1 MHEDTPFTAKRSL
14 RAVLAAAFLVASG
27 MTALAQSGETR
38 QPQAPGASGFS
49 GVERGPSLPF
59 VGTQPVTLSA
69 QLTAESPELSRG
81 LIWRIFKPEAAD
93 DGKLP
98 LVVAEQGGTRTFDLA
113 PGSYLVHAA
122 FGRAGATK
130 RITVGEEP
138 RVENFVLDAGGLKL
152 DATLAGGARIAPS
165 KVRFDVFEAAEG
177 SDGERAMIAPQVR
190 PNSVVRLN
198 AGTYHVVSYN
208 GQVNAVIRSDIRIDP
223 GKLTV
228 ATVEHKAAQLS
239 MKLVRAAG
247 GEAIAD
253 TAWSVLTD
261 AGDVVRES
269 VGPFAAMVLAEGDYT
284 VIANNRDRIYQRG
297 FTVKSGQDEDIELI
311 TSRDIADI
319 GADGTEKAPVE

>member
-1 MHEDTPFTAKRSL
+1 MHEDTPFTARRSL
-14 RAVLAAAFLVASG
+14 RALVAAVMLSCGCSAAF
-27 MTALAQSGETR
+27 AQSGTTPP
-38 QPQAPGASGFS
+38 PQAPAASGFS

-69 QLTAESPELSRG
+69 QLTAESPELTRG
-81 LIWRIFKPEAAD
+81 LIWRIFKPEAGD

-98 LVVAEQGGTRTFDLA
+98 LVMAEQGGTRTFDLA

-130 RITVGEEP
+130 RISVGEEP

-152 DATLAGGARIAPS
+152 NATLAGGSRLAPA
-165 KVRFDVFEAAEG
+165 KVRFDVLEAEEG
-177 SDGERAMIAPQVR
+177 DDGERAMIAPQVR

-198 AGTYHVVSYN
+198 AGVYHVVSYY

-228 ATVEHKAAQLS
+228 ATMEHKAAQLS

-261 AGDVVRES
+261 SGDVVRES

-284 VIANNRDRIYQRG
+284 VIANNRDRIYQRS

-311 TSRDIADI
+311 TTRDLADI

>member
-1 MHEDTPFTAKRSL
+1 MHEDTPFTAKRPL
-14 RAVLAAAFLVASG
+14 RAVLAAALLLSSG
-27 MTALAQSGETR
+27 IGALAQSDGTR
-38 QPQAPGASGFS
+38 QPLIPGVSGA
-49 GVERGPSLPF
+49 GGDERGHGSPLVASQ
-59 VGTQPVTLSA
+59 TVTLSA
-69 QLTAESPELSRG
+69 QLTADSPELTRG
-81 LIWRIFKPEAAD
+81 LIWRVFKPEPAD

-98 LVVAEQGGTRTFDLA
+98 LVVAEQGGTRTFDLP

-130 RITVGEEP
+130 RITVGNEP
-138 RVENFVLDAGGLKL
+138 RVENFVLDAGGLTL
-152 DATLAGGARIAPS
+152 DATLAGGLRIAPS
-165 KVRFDVFEAAEG
+165 KVRFDVMEAAESPG
-177 SDGERAMIAPQVR
+177 GERAMIAPKVR

-198 AGTYHVVSYN
+198 AGVYHVVSYY

-228 ATVEHKAAQLS
+228 ATMEHKAAQLS

-261 AGDVVRES
+261 SGDVVRES

-284 VIANNRDRIYQRG
+284 VIANNRDRIYQRS
-297 FTVKSGQDEDIELI
+297 FTVKSGQDDDIELI
-311 TSRDIADI
+311 TSRDLADI

>member
-1 MHEDTPFTAKRSL
+1 MHDDTPFTAKSLL
-14 RAVLAAAFLVASG
+14 RALLATALLLPSG
-27 MTALAQSGETR
+27 MGALAQSDGTR
-38 QPQAPGASGFS
+38 QPLIPGLNGP
-49 GVERGPSLPF
+49 GDDERGFTAPVAGSQ
-59 VGTQPVTLSA
+59 TVTLSA
-69 QLTAESPELSRG
+69 QLTAESPELTRG
-81 LIWRIFKPEAAD
+81 LIWRIFKPEAGG

-98 LVVAEQGGTRTFDLA
+98 LVVAEQGGTRNFELA

-130 RITVGEEP
+130 RITVGNEP
-138 RVENFVLDAGGLKL
+138 RVEKFVLDAGGLTL
-152 DATLAGGARIAPS
+152 DATLAGGLSIAPS
-165 KVRFDVFEAAEG
+165 KVRFDVMEAAESPG
-177 SDGERAMIAPQVR
+177 GERAMIAPKVR

-198 AGTYHVVSYN
+198 AGVYHVVSYY

-228 ATVEHKAAQLS
+228 ATMEHKAAQLS

-261 AGDVVRES
+261 SGDVVRES

-284 VIANNRDRIYQRG
+284 VIANNRDRIYQRS
-297 FTVKSGQDEDIELI
+297 FTVKSGQDDDIELI

>member
-1 MHEDTPFTAKRSL
+1 MHEDTPFTAKRTL
-14 RAVLAAAFLVASG
+14 RAVLAASLLFANSVG
-27 MTALAQSGETR
+27 ALAQSGDAT
-38 QPQAPGASGFS
+38 QLQIPGAGGFG
-49 GVERGPSLPF
+49 GVERGPALPF
-59 VGTQPVTLSA
+59 VGTQQVRLSA
-69 QLTAESPELSRG
+69 QLTAESPELTRG
-81 LIWRIFKPEAAD
+81 LIWRIFKPDAGD

-98 LVVAEQGGTRTFDLA
+98 LVVAEQGGTRSFDLA

-130 RITVGEEP
+130 RITVGNEP
-138 RVENFVLDAGGLKL
+138 RMENFVLDAGGLKL
-152 DATLAGGARIAPS
+152 DAMLSDGMRIAPS
-165 KVRFDVFEAAEG
+165 KVRFDVMEG
-177 SDGERAMIAPQVR
+177 TEGPDGERAMIAPQVR

-198 AGTYHVVSYN
+198 AGVYHVVSYY

-239 MKLVRAAG
+239 MKLVRASG

-261 AGDVVRES
+261 SGDVVRES

-284 VIANNRDRIYQRG
+284 VIANNRDRIYQRS
-297 FTVKSGQDEDIELI
+297 FTVRSGQDEDIELI